1 MLLSLSA
8 ISQDGLTTL
17 SDTTKFPVQFVTEFG
32 DTLTIVNSQQLK
44 RINTVKT
51 ERDGYREVIDSLK
64 SLVVVYEEKDV
75 IIDSLELSLK
85 DERYYSDT
93 INEKAMEVVGCL
105 EEQNKEIKRKLK
117 WSKIGNVA
125 LGVVSVVGF
134 IAGLM
139 LGG

>member
-17 SDTTKFPVQFVTEFG
+17 SDTTKFPIQFVAEYG

-51 ERDGYREVIDSLK
+51 ERDGYKEVIDSLK
-64 SLVVVYEEKDV
+64 SLVVVYEEKDY

-85 DERYYSDT
+85 NERHYCDT
-93 INEKAMEVVGCL
+93 INDKAMEVVGCL
-105 EEQNKEIKRKLK
+105 EEQNKGLDKKLK

-125 LGVVSVVGF
+125 LGVLTVVAF
-134 IAGLM
+134 IGGL
-139 LGG
+139 LL